1 MCLSTKK
8 TLTRWTPDW
17 ESAGRFYRDAV
28 KLYKLAG
35 EDERTIQACRESAV
49 CHDELGQFLT
59 TAADLETA
67 ASLLAKEG
75 SEAKRRAAFDC
86 YRESGL
92 NYRKNNSYEKAAAMY
107 VKAAEVMEAADD
119 RALALE
125 ALQEACSIFED
136 EQRGQFHD
144 STFKLAIGKAVKWG
158 RYDAAIAFMRRQTAL
173 VKEQQL
179 LSTFATDVHKNRLQT
194 MVLLYQQGDVQAAR
208 EEFEQA
214 EAAAGERFPQS
225 DQYPAAAALVDAYD
239 SGDSEKLGEALKL
252 TPFKYIMNS
261 IAVIARKLQMTEG
274 RQRRSRKT
282 PDTAAHD
289 AAAAADE
296 DEKDEDDFT

>member
-1 MCLSTKK
+1 
-8 TLTRWTPDW
+8 
-17 ESAGRFYRDAV
+17 V

-35 EDERTIQACRESAV
+35 DDERTIQACRESAV

-59 TAADLETA
+59 TATDLETA
-67 ASLLAKEG
+67 GSLLAKDG
-75 SEAKRRAAFDC
+75 SEANRKAAFDC
-86 YRESGL
+86 FRESGV
-92 NYRKNNSYEKAAAMY
+92 NYRKNNSYEKAAGM
-107 VKAAEVMEAADD
+107 KAADVMEAAGDQ
-119 RALALE
+119 ALALE
-125 ALQEACSIFED
+125 ALQEACGIFED

-179 LSTFATDVHKNRLQT
+179 LSTFASDVHKNYLQV
-194 MVLLYQQGDVQAAR
+194 MVLLLQQGEVQAAR

-214 EAAAGERFPQS
+214 EAAGDRFPQS

-239 SGDSEKLGEALKL
+239 AGDSEKLGEALKL

-261 IAVIARKLQMTEG
+261 IAVIARKLQMSEG
-274 RQRRSRKT
+274 KKQKKSRKT
-282 PDTAAHD
+282 DAPS
-289 AAAAADE
+289 AAAEQAAEE